1 MASSPLL
8 IMRPKLL
15 SLFLSVIIFLI
26 TVEAKG
32 QTCSGSLGDPVI
44 YQTFGAGSNPGT
56 QLPAGVTN
64 MIYTTDNC
72 PNDNYYT
79 IVNAANLN
87 PSQCH
92 TTWQTVTQDHTG
104 DPNGYMM
111 LINASFAPSI
121 FFTQTANGLCPNTT
135 YEFSAYILN
144 LITLAASGPDV
155 VEPNIT
161 FTIQTTDGTVLKTY
175 NTDTIP
181 PTASPQWVKYGTY
194 FTTPANITDVVV
206 KMTNNSP
213 GGNGNDL
220 LLDDIAFRACGPI
233 VQTGFGSLS
242 STGSQNICEGGSA
255 SFTLTS
261 AVGAGY
267 TNPFLQW
274 QINTNNA
281 GWVNIPGETNST
293 YTVALTNAKAGIYQY
308 RLAVGEGQNIS
319 SPTCNVSSEPLTVNV
334 NPLPVVQLPVTQTVC
349 EGNTLTLSAPAG
361 ASYVWSG
368 PGIASSTQ
376 NPLVINNITPANAG
390 TYTVVGTSGAGCAGL
405 PAQTTVNVV
414 PKIIPYASADQTQ
427 ICAGSSAHLSASG
440 GLYYK
445 WTPST
450 GLDHDDIANPVATP
464 SQTTTYTVTISNDA
478 CTDSSKTVTITVLKN
493 PSANAG
499 KQQTVFGG
507 QSVQLH
513 GTISGD
519 DITDYYWSP
528 SDYLDDPHSLNPVAT
543 PVQDITYTLNA
554 ISAGC
559 GMATSSVFLR
569 VYEKITVPNA
579 FTPNGDGINDFW
591 NIKNLVTYPESLTT
605 VYSRNGQ
612 EVYKTIGYA
621 KPWDGTYNNSPL
633 PAGTYYYIIDL
644 KDGQPPIA
652 GWVLIV
658 R

>member
-1 MASSPLL
+1 MQ
-8 IMRPKLL
+8 PKLL
-15 SLFLSVIIFLI
+15 RLFLSVFIFLI
-26 TVEAKG
+26 AAATKG

-44 YQTFGAGSNPGT
+44 NQTFGSGSNPG
-56 QLPAGVTN
+56 QALPASVTN
-64 MIYTTDNC
+64 MTYTTDNC
-72 PNDNYYT
+72 PNDGYYT
-79 IVNAANLN
+79 IVNAVNLN
-87 PSQCH
+87 PNSCH
-92 TTWQTVTQDHTG
+92 TTWQTVTSDHTG

-111 LINASFAPSI
+111 LINANKEPSI

-144 LITLAASGPDV
+144 LITLAASGPNV
-155 VEPNIT
+155 AEPNIT
-161 FTIQTTDGTVLKTY
+161 FTIETTDGKVLKTY

-181 PTASPQWVKYGTY
+181 PTVSPRWVKYGTY
-194 FTTPANITDVVV
+194 FTTPAGVTDVVV
-206 KMTNNSP
+206 RMNNNSP

-220 LLDDIAFRACGPI
+220 LLDDIAFRACGPV

-242 STGSQNICEGGSA
+242 STGAQNICEGGSA
-255 SFTLTS
+255 TFTLTS

-293 YTVALTNAKAGIYQY
+293 YTVALSKATAGTYQY
-308 RLAVGEGQNIS
+308 RLAVGEGPNIN
-319 SPTCNVSSEPLTVNV
+319 SPSCYVSSDPLTVNV
-334 NPLPVVQLPVTQTVC
+334 NPLPVVILPATQTIC
-349 EGNTLTLSAPAG
+349 EGNTLTLSAPTG
-361 ASYVWSG
+361 AAYVWSG
-368 PGIASSTQ
+368 PGISSSSQ
-376 NPLVINNITPANAG
+376 NPLVINNVTPANAG
-390 TYTVVGTSGAGCAGL
+390 TYTVVATSSAGCSAL
-405 PAQTTVNVV
+405 PVQTTVNVV
-414 PKIIPYASADQTQ
+414 PKVIPFASADQTQ

-445 WTPST
+445 WTPAT

-464 SQTTTYTVTISNDA
+464 SQTTTYTVAISNNG
-478 CTDSSKTVTITVLKN
+478 CTDSSKSVTITVLKN
-493 PSANAG
+493 PEANAG

-513 GTISGD
+513 GAISGD

-528 SDYLDDPHSLNPVAT
+528 SDYLDDPHSLNPIAS

-554 ISAGC
+554 ISANC
-559 GMATSSVFLR
+559 GQVTSSVFIR
-569 VYEKITVPNA
+569 VYEKISIPNT
-579 FTPNGDGINDFW
+579 FTPNGDGINDLW
-591 NIKNLVTYPESLTT
+591 NIKNLITYPESLTT
-605 VYSRNGQ
+605 VYSRDGQ
-612 EVYKTIGYA
+612 QVYKAVGYA

-633 PAGTYYYIIDL
+633 PTGTYYYVIDL